1 MVAIMMMVVVV
12 VMTINWRD
20 VSCGGA
26 EVGCGSRCSRTR
38 CSLTIANQQLH
49 SAGRGAFVTYL
60 GFITLSR
67 VTRLMSCGGT

>member
-1 MVAIMMMVVVV
+1 MVGLKWDAAAGV
-12 VMTINWRD
+12 RELD
-20 VSCGGA
+20 A
-26 EVGCGSRCSRTR
+26 A
-38 CSLTIANQQLH
+38 LAIANQQLH